1 MNLYLFVYL
10 IFYWVP
16 YIFGI
21 YIPRLSK
28 PVLFSRD
35 LEKLESRNSTET
47 ENSIGGC
54 GFPNQIYNLI
64 FKGNETNIVESKS
77 SNIETNYKGIILS
90 KYGVNKDEFNILG
103 SLNMTH
109 SIVDIFG
116 QKLPIFTR
124 IKEFNENSTQII
136 NNDYLFLYKEKH
148 NFKNNLNEFFNY
160 ISLKKYLLSDFQ
172 IFLPKSLFTNSNNTK
187 LWDILIEN
195 DDMHSYYNLIKN
207 NKIDNVDL
215 SINILNDTNHVSIY
229 LFEKY
234 GKTSSCTQIGINPM
248 KSYDFSGS
256 LDILQ
261 EDINRKA
268 RDQTINNNEAETK
281 TKIPDL
287 LLKLKDTIVK
297 NHSAFKTPI
306 ENNHL
311 YMGQLA
317 DSKEIKVNHKL
328 HDTITDRTIS
338 LGVALD
344 LSNDI
349 NNLSDADLIK
359 CCPSS
364 IDEQLSRQRV
374 WKLSELSFYV
384 GVNDTMELEHHD
396 AMELDQE
403 QDDEINS
410 TSLIHVDS
418 EENTENNVIGSEENT
433 DNNVFD
439 SEENTDN
446 NVFDSEENT
455 DNNVFDSEE
464 NTDDNVID
472 LFDLFDLSELQEFE
486 AIEMKGYE
494 NYFDDKSDLFE
505 DVNVSKG
512 ENKNGDEN
520 SNENG
525 NENEKETESINK
537 HLNFEIQVATC
548 NGSDKLNIQNA

>member
-1 MNLYLFVYL
+1 MNLYLFVFL
-10 IFYWVP
+10 IFYWIP

-35 LEKLESRNSTET
+35 LEKLESRHSTET
-47 ENSIGGC
+47 VNSIGGC

-77 SNIETNYKGIILS
+77 SNTEANYKGIILS

-136 NNDYLFLYKEKH
+136 NNDYLLLFKEKN
-148 NFKNNLNEFFNY
+148 NFKNNINEFFNY

-172 IFLPKSLFTNSNNTK
+172 IYLPKSLFTKSNNTK
-187 LWDILIEN
+187 LWNKLIEN
-195 DDMHSYYNLIKN
+195 DDMHSYYSLIKN
-207 NKIDNVDL
+207 NRIDNDDETDN
-215 SINILNDTNHVSIY
+215 SLNDTSHVSIY

-234 GKTSSCTQIGINPM
+234 GKTSSYNQIGINPM
-248 KSYDFSGS
+248 KSYDFSGN

-261 EDINRKA
+261 EKLNSNV
-268 RDQTINNNEAETK
+268 RDQISLNINNNESETK
-281 TKIPDL
+281 TKIPDF
-287 LLKLKDTIVK
+287 LLKLKDAILK
-297 NHSAFKTPI
+297 NHSVYKTPI
-306 ENNHL
+306 ENTHL
-311 YMGQLA
+311 YLGQLA

-328 HDTITDRTIS
+328 HDTITDKTIS

-364 IDEQLSRQRV
+364 IDEQMSRQRV
-374 WKLSELSFYV
+374 WKLNELSFYI
-384 GVNDTMELEHHD
+384 GANDTIELEHHG

-403 QDDEINS
+403 KDDEINL
-410 TSLIHVDS
+410 TPLIYV
-418 EENTENNVIGSEENT
+418 
-433 DNNVFD
+433 D

-446 NVFDSEENT
+446 NVIDSEENT
-455 DNNVFDSEE
+455 DNNV
-464 NTDDNVID
+464 I
-472 LFDLFDLSELQEFE
+472 DLFDLSELQEFE
-486 AIEMKGYE
+486 AIEMEGYE
-494 NYFDDKSDLFE
+494 NYFDHKSDLSE
-505 DVNVSKG
+505 DLDVSKG
-512 ENKNGDEN
+512 ENKNGDKN
-520 SNENG
+520 SNEN
-525 NENEKETESINK
+525 ETKSINK